1 MRESTVRTDS
11 RGLEFLLAL
20 GCLAVAAAVVIARS
34 SPATGYEVSIYRATP
49 ILVWALLGG
58 ALLIATVVIVMRTSG
73 NLTTIAMVLGGIVM
87 MSIVAMPI
95 LRGYHFFGAADSLT
109 HLGWTRDI
117 ASGAMDPHSLFY
129 PGYHSLS
136 LAVGRF
142 TGISIRL
149 ALLVTTISLFA
160 GFLVFVPLTAGL
172 ITGDLRAMGF
182 GAIVSWF
189 VLPINNIATHLL
201 PHTNSLALFYI
212 PVLLFSLVLFL
223 RSSTDGDESILR
235 IKSTGVMLSIL
246 SMGIVLFHIQ
256 HAVNVFLLFS
266 GICVAQFITRRF
278 YSRRWVET
286 HQTMY
291 FQTAILGLFATTW
304 AFSHEIVAR
313 EASLTVQNL
322 YREDIG
328 ATSTVAQ
335 RGGSLTAVGGSL
347 SELFVKMF
355 LVSAIIGA
363 VAFVYFVLVRSDRLQ
378 VNRDIRKILLY
389 FGIAFVPLVTLF
401 GLYFLG
407 KPKMSFR
414 QLGFMYVLITILGAM
429 AIARF
434 SYWIDQG
441 VSFGRP
447 AIGAVLAVCLV
458 LSVLTAFG
466 SPFIYIAT
474 PDVSQQEIQ
483 GYNTALET
491 RAEEFPLAA
500 LSSQA
505 SRYSDAKYGTAEGTT
520 YDFVGSGTG
529 KLNSSAINS
538 GQPSQAYPDSEF
550 HAAFSKRDVVK
561 QTEVYEE
568 INYQESGIR
577 RFDTSYQSNR
587 VLSNGEFNLYYVT
600 REEIE

>member
-1 MRESTVRTDS
+1 MGESTVRADS

-49 ILVWALLGG
+49 LLVWALLGG

-87 MSIVAMPI
+87 MTIVAMPI
-95 LRGYHFFGAADSLT
+95 LRGYNFFGAADSLT

-149 ALLVTTISLFA
+149 ALLVTTVGLFA
-160 GFLVFVPLTAGL
+160 AFLVFVPLTAGL
-172 ITGDLRAMGF
+172 ITGDVRAMGF

-189 VLPINNIATHLL
+189 VLPINNVATHLL

-223 RSSTDGDESILR
+223 RSSEDETLLR
-235 IKSTGVMLSIL
+235 TKSTAVMLSIL

-256 HAVNVFLLFS
+256 HAVNVVLLFG
-266 GICVAQFITRRF
+266 GICGAQFITRRF
-278 YSRRWVET
+278 DSRSWVDT
-286 HQTMY
+286 HQPLY
-291 FQTAILGLFATTW
+291 FQTAILGLLVTTW
-304 AFSHEIVAR
+304 VFAHDIVAR

-322 YREDIG
+322 YRSDIG

-363 VAFVYFVLVRSDRLQ
+363 VAFVYFVLVRSDRLR

-414 QLGFMYVLITILGAM
+414 QLGFMYVLLTILGAM

-434 SYWIDQG
+434 SYRIDKG
-441 VSFGRP
+441 VPFGRP
-447 AIGAVLAVCLV
+447 AIGTVLAVCLV

-491 RAEEFPLAA
+491 RADGFPLAA

-505 SRYSDAKYGTAEGTT
+505 SRYGDAKYGTAESTT
-520 YDFVGSGTG
+520 YDFVGAGGGT
-529 KLNSSAINS
+529 LNSSAVND
-538 GQPSQAYPDSEF
+538 GQPSATYPDSEF

-561 QTEVYEE
+561 QTQVYDE

-587 VLSNGEFNLYYVT
+587 VLSNGEFNLYYVSS
-600 REEIE
+600 EDVE